1 MRLPHNVNVSV
12 TITRPSGAIH
22 VMPSTDLASSEAEA
36 HLRLL
41 QFHLPLWFEW
51 GTLPD
56 GVGDFVP
63 LQHVV
68 AFLIER

>member
-1 MRLPHNVNVSV
+1 MRLPHSIAVSV
-12 TITRPSGAIH
+12 TVMRPSGAIH
-22 VMPSTDLASSEAEA
+22 VMPSIDIAASEAEA

-56 GVGDFVP
+56 GVGEFVL
-63 LQHVV
+63 LQHAA
-68 AFLIER
+68 AFLIEP